1 MSVKF
6 IGLEKPLPC
15 FIFILLV
22 ISGFQKDVHR
32 KPYLGQAK
40 MDVKHFVHPFVKF
53 QEIFCR
59 CFDNLK
65 YLLIVKVIKGSGDQC
80 ILVEI
85 YEMKLYQATP
95 MIIECRT
102 ISNLLTQCI
111 FSYFNA
117 RPEMNFLITFV
128 FFITLITL
136 LMQRKHGG
144 LMFLLFLNIGQA
156 EICI

>member
-1 MSVKF
+1 MSVKL

-15 FIFILLV
+15 FIVILLV

-32 KPYLGQAK
+32 KPYLGQTK

-65 YLLIVKVIKGSGDQC
+65 YLLIVKVIKGSEDQC

-102 ISNLLTQCI
+102 ISNL
-111 FSYFNA
+111 
-117 RPEMNFLITFV
+117 
-128 FFITLITL
+128 
-136 LMQRKHGG
+136 
-144 LMFLLFLNIGQA
+144 
-156 EICI
+156 